1 MRFVCPA
8 PRARARTHPLRHGLG
23 TQDKLALLVAIVDGD
38 QRLDATAGPHVRQ
51 KVQQTNLVR
60 LGASDA
66 AARAVN

>member
-1 MRFVCPA
+1 
-8 PRARARTHPLRHGLG
+8 LG